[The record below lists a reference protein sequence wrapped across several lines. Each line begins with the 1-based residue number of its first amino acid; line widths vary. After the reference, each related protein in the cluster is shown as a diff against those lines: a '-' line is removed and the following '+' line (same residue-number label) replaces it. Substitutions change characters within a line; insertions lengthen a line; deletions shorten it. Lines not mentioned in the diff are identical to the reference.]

1 MDIPTPYLLFLGDAP
16 HAKTAHGVRD
26 WRPELCVGQLRYA
39 GSPLDLGLPEMTA
52 VEAAAAGARTL
63 LIGAAPAGGMLP
75 GRWVGDLVAALH
87 AGLDIANGLHA
98 RLTDVPEI
106 AATARALGRR
116 LFDVRH
122 PTQSFAIG
130 AFERRPGKRLITVG
144 TDCAVGKMYT
154 ALSIEREMRA
164 RSIKADFRATGQTG
178 ILIAGGG
185 VSVDAVV
192 SDFVAA
198 AAAELSPAAEDDHWD
213 VVEGQGSLFHPA
225 YAGVTLGLLHGSQAD
240 AIILCSDPSRTALGD
255 FDLYPQPSFVD
266 CIETYTRAARLT
278 NPDARVVGISLNTS
292 AWEEAD
298 ALAMIARV
306 GDEHG
311 LPCVDPVRTGV
322 AAIVDAM
329 ELTPSLAGAA

>member
-16 HAKTAHGVRD
+16 HAKTARGVRD
-26 WRPELCVGQLRYA
+26 WRPELCVGQLRYP
-39 GSPLDLGLPEMTA
+39 GSPLDMGLPDMT
-52 VEAAAAGARTL
+52 VTEAAAAGAKTL

-106 AATARALGRR
+106 AATARALGRQ

-122 PTQSFAIG
+122 PDHSFTIG

-154 ALSIEREMRA
+154 TLAIEKEMRA
-164 RSIKADFRATGQTG
+164 RGFKADFRATGQTG
-178 ILIAGGG
+178 ILIVGGG
-185 VSVDAVV
+185 VAVDAVV

-198 AAAELSPAAEDDHWD
+198 AAAELSPAAEEDHWD
-213 VVEGQGSLFHPA
+213 LVEGQGSLFHPA
-225 YAGVTLGLLHGSQAD
+225 YAGVTLGLLHGSQPD
-240 AIILCSDPSRTALGD
+240 AIVLCSDPSRTALGD
-255 FDLYPQPSFVD
+255 FDLYPQPSFAD
-266 CIETYTRAARLT
+266 CIEAYTRAARLT

-292 AWEEAD
+292 AFTEAE
-298 ALAMIARV
+298 ALAMIARAE
-306 GDEHG
+306 GEHG

-322 AAIVDAM
+322 ATIVDA
-329 ELTPSLAGAA
+329 LDLAPALQGVA

>member
-16 HAKTAHGVRD
+16 HAKTARGVRD
-26 WRPELCVGQLRYA
+26 WRPELCVGQLRYP
-39 GSPLDLGLPEMTA
+39 GSPLDMGLPDMT
-52 VEAAAAGARTL
+52 VTEAAAAGAKTL

-106 AATARALGRR
+106 AATARALGRQ

-122 PTQSFAIG
+122 PDHSFTIG

-154 ALSIEREMRA
+154 TLAIEKEMRA
-164 RSIKADFRATGQTG
+164 RGFKADFRATGQTG
-178 ILIAGGG
+178 ILIVGGG
-185 VSVDAVV
+185 VAVDAVV

-198 AAAELSPAAEDDHWD
+198 AAAELSPAAEEDHWD
-213 VVEGQGSLFHPA
+213 LVEGQGSLFHPA
-225 YAGVTLGLLHGSQAD
+225 YAGVTLGLLHGSQPD
-240 AIILCSDPSRTALGD
+240 AIVLCSDPSRTALGD
-255 FDLYPQPSFVD
+255 FDLYPQPSFAD

-292 AWEEAD
+292 AFTEAE
-298 ALAMIARV
+298 ALAMIARAE
-306 GDEHG
+306 GEHG

-322 AAIVDAM
+322 ATIVDA
-329 ELTPSLAGAA
+329 LDLAPALQGVA